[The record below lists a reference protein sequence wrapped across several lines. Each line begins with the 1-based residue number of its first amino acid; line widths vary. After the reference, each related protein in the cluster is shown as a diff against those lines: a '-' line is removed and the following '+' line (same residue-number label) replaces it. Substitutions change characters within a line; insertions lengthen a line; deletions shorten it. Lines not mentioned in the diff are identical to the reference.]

1 MARGP
6 VGAKGA
12 EGVVALADG
21 GSLAVVDADGEEV
34 CGSTPGADADD
45 ADDADNAD
53 AAAIDDDD
61 DDDGDCGGDDCKSV
75 AAAARE

>member
-6 VGAKGA
+6 VGAEGA

-21 GSLAVVDADGEEV
+21 GSLAVVDADGKEV
-34 CGSTPGADADD
+34 CGSTPGADAADD
-45 ADDADNAD
+45 ADDAMDG
-53 AAAIDDDD
+53 DD